1 MAADPAETV
10 VKKADGISRRSHV
23 SKPRLVVFDIP
34 RKEPATRRAAV
45 LVVPGGGS
53 GVLADE
59 HGGSDA

>member
-1 MAADPAETV
+1 M
-10 VKKADGISRRSHV
+10 KKADGISRRSHV

-45 LVVPGGGS
+45 LVVPGGGF